1 MFNFNHMN
9 IFNRI
14 YKAAPVFFMGGLIF
28 TGILMAIQT
37 AVYLVVQDEA
47 SLAVVNDISAV
58 FSSLAA
64 TLGMAFGAACSYRL
78 DRRLGNAWR
87 LFALAMAMW
96 TIGDLIWA
104 FYDLNVGEV
113 PYPSIAD
120 PFYLSTY
127 VFFFIGILKY
137 PRLYHVSPEA
147 QNAEAADAEWIWLD
161 IFIIIFSA
169 SGIFWNFLI
178 GPALQDSQQSM
189 FATLVNAAYPL
200 GDLLLIAS
208 ITLMIFLPRSPLW
221 LRPMYLM
228 LAGHTLSVIADGI
241 FAFQT
246 TNEVYTSGAFVN
258 ILFSAGPLVLM
269 LSGLS
274 QAAVVRQVAGGQKT
288 MPLSTQTRSLIAIR
302 LVTPFVWLF
311 FAFFLLNFGSNSK
324 QALSPVVL
332 SIWLGVI
339 IILIAARQ
347 MLSTLDNRRLASEL
361 WKINTMLEKHV
372 EDRTVDLL
380 HANTE
385 LRHEMEE
392 RKRIEMMLRERE
404 EKLTHFGLHDA
415 LTGLPN
421 RSLLLDR
428 LTHSIQRYHRHPDD
442 TYAVLFLD
450 FDSFK
455 VVNDSL
461 GHPAG
466 DQLLVQIGQR
476 LVSLFRAEDTVAR
489 LGGDEFVALIQG
501 FDNPDL
507 VTSIANRILNSMK
520 EPFLLGRNSIY
531 ISVSIGMVIAN
542 SSYQTAIEIIR
553 DADVAM
559 YEAKMKGKGRFVLFK
574 PDLQLNAINR
584 QELDTDLR
592 RALKYDEF
600 MLYYQ
605 PIVSIETE
613 RICGF
618 EALIR
623 WQHPKRGLMYPSEF
637 IPIAESNGFIDQ
649 ITRWTL
655 QHASLQLSRWQ
666 AEFPMALPLMISV
679 NLSPISLRQPELFRW
694 VSECLN
700 MAALSPSSLAL
711 EIVETIFI
719 QDPALA
725 GHTFRNLRKLGVKV
739 SLDDFGTGYSSL
751 GYINEYPIDTIKIDR
766 SFVSRLNET
775 GEVSAIVRAVA
786 QLAHDLNF
794 QIIAEGIETREQFDF
809 IKAVGCQYGQG
820 YLFHKPLEKDKAE
833 ALLMEQG
840 PDGK

>member
-1 MFNFNHMN
+1 MFNFNRMN
-9 IFNRI
+9 ISTRI
-14 YKAAPVFFMGGLIF
+14 YLAAPGFFRGGLIF
-28 TGILMAIQT
+28 TGILMALQIS
-37 AVYLVVQDEA
+37 VYFVLQDEA
-47 SLAVVNDISAV
+47 SLAAINDISAI

-64 TLGMAFGAACSYRL
+64 TIGMAYGAACSYRL

-87 LFALAMAMW
+87 LFALAMLMW
-96 TIGDLIWA
+96 TIGDVIWA
-104 FYDLNVGEV
+104 FYDLGAGEV

-137 PRLYHVSPEA
+137 PRLYHANPQA
-147 QNAEAADAEWIWLD
+147 QSVEAADAEWIWLD

-169 SGIFWNFLI
+169 TGIFWNFLI

-189 FATLVNAAYPL
+189 FAILVNAAYPL
-200 GDLLLIAS
+200 GDLLLISS

-228 LAGHTLSVIADGI
+228 LAGHTFSVIADGV

-246 TNEVYTSGAFVN
+246 TNEVYTSGAFIN

-274 QAAVVRQVAGGQKT
+274 QAVVVRQVVSGQKT
-288 MPLSTQTRSLIAIR
+288 IPLSTQTHSLIVIR

-311 FAFFLLNFGSNSK
+311 FAFFLLNFGSNSR
-324 QALSPVVL
+324 QALPPIVL

-339 IILIAARQ
+339 IVLIAARQ
-347 MLSTLDNRRLASEL
+347 MLSTLDNRRLAGEL
-361 WKINTMLEKHV
+361 WKINTRLEHHV
-372 EDRTVDLL
+372 EERTVDLL

-392 RKRIEMMLRERE
+392 RKRIEVILRERE

-428 LTHSIQRYHRHPDD
+428 LTHSIQRYHRHADD
-442 TYAVLFLD
+442 TYAVLFMD

-476 LVSLFRAEDTVAR
+476 LVSLFRVEDTVAR

-507 VTSIANRILNSMK
+507 VISIANRILNSMK
-520 EPFLLGRNSIY
+520 EPFMLGRNSIY
-531 ISVSIGMVIAN
+531 ISVSIGVVIAN
-542 SSYQTAIEIIR
+542 SSYQSASEIIR

-559 YEAKMKGKGRFVLFK
+559 YEAKVQGKGRFVLFK
-574 PDLQLNAINR
+574 QDLHLNVMNR

-592 RALKYDEF
+592 RALKYEEF
-600 MLYYQ
+600 VLHYQ

-655 QHASLQLSRWQ
+655 QHASMQLSRWQ
-666 AEFPMALPLMISV
+666 AEFPLALPLMVSV

-694 VSECLN
+694 VSECLK
-700 MAALSPSSLAL
+700 MAALPPSSLTL

-725 GHTFRNLRKLGVKV
+725 GHTFRNLRNLGVEV

-751 GYINEYPIDTIKIDR
+751 GYINEYPIDIIKIDR
-766 SFVSRLNET
+766 SFISRVNEA
-775 GEVSAIVRAVA
+775 GEVSAIVRAIA

-794 QIIAEGIETREQFDF
+794 KIVAEGIETREQLEF
-809 IKAVGCQYGQG
+809 IKTVGCQYGQG
-820 YLFHKPLEKDKAE
+820 FLFHKALEKAKVED
-833 ALLMEQG
+833 LLMAQG
-840 PDGK
+840 PE

>member
-1 MFNFNHMN
+1 MFTVNRMKSSTRTNLAVEG
-9 IFNRI
+9 IFR
-14 YKAAPVFFMGGLIF
+14 GGLIF
-28 TGILMAIQT
+28 AGILMAVQT
-37 AVYLVVQDEA
+37 GIYFIVQDEG
-47 SLAVVNDISAV
+47 SLSLSNDLSAV

-64 TLGMAFGAACSYRL
+64 TLGMVYGAVSSNHF
-78 DRRLGNAWR
+78 DRKLGRAWR
-87 LFALAMAMW
+87 LFALAMGVW
-96 TIGDLIWA
+96 TIGDVIWA
-104 FYDLNVGEV
+104 VYDLGLGEV

-120 PFYLSTY
+120 AFYLSTY
-127 VFFFIGILKY
+127 VFFFLGILKY
-137 PRLYHVSPEA
+137 PRPYQASSEVQTVEA
-147 QNAEAADAEWIWLD
+147 VDAGWIWLD

-169 SGIFWNFLI
+169 TGLFWNFLI

-189 FATLVNAAYPL
+189 FAVLVNAAYPF

-208 ITLMIFLPRSPLW
+208 ITLIIFLPRSPLW
-221 LRPMYLM
+221 LKPMYFM
-228 LAGHTLSVIADGI
+228 LAGHTFSVVGDGF

-246 TNEVYTSGAFVN
+246 TNEIYTSSAFVN
-258 ILFSAGPLVLM
+258 ILFSAGPLMLM

-274 QAAVVRQVAGGQKT
+274 QAEVVRQVMRGQKT
-288 MPLSTQTRSLIAIR
+288 MPLSVQTPSLIVIR

-311 FAFFLLNFGSNSK
+311 FAFFLLNFGSSSK
-324 QALSPVVL
+324 QVLPPIVL
-332 SIWLGVI
+332 SIWLGAI
-339 IILIAARQ
+339 IVLIAARQ
-347 MLSTLDNRRLASEL
+347 MLSTLDNRRLAAEL
-361 WKINTMLEKHV
+361 WKINTTLEKHV
-372 EDRTVDLL
+372 EERTVDLL

-392 RKRIEMMLRERE
+392 RKRIEIMLRERE

-428 LTHSIQRYHRHPDD
+428 LTHSIQRYHRHAAD

-476 LVSLFRAEDTVAR
+476 LVSLFRAEDTISR

-507 VTSIANRILNSMK
+507 VIAVANRILNSMK

-531 ISVSIGMVIAN
+531 ISVSIGVVIAN
-542 SSYQTAIEIIR
+542 SGYQTAIEIIR

-559 YEAKMKGKGRFVLFK
+559 YEAKTRGKGRFVLFK
-574 PDLQLNAINR
+574 PDLHLNVINR

-600 MLYYQ
+600 VLHYQ
-605 PIVSIETE
+605 PIVSIET
-613 RICGF
+613 RQICGF

-623 WQHPKRGLMYPSEF
+623 WQHPKRGLMNPSEF

-655 QHASLQLSRWQ
+655 QHATMQLSRWQ
-666 AEFPMALPLMISV
+666 AAFPQAQPLMISV

-694 VSECLN
+694 VSESLQMASLPPSCLT
-700 MAALSPSSLAL
+700 L

-725 GHTFRNLRKLGVKV
+725 GHTFKDLRNLGVEV

-751 GYINEYPIDTIKIDR
+751 GYLNEYPIDTIKIDR
-766 SFVSRLNET
+766 SFVSRLNEVE
-775 GEVSAIVRAVA
+775 EVSAIVRAIV
-786 QLAHDLNF
+786 QLAHDLKF
-794 QIIAEGIETREQFDF
+794 KIVAEGIETPEQFDF
-809 IKAVGCQYGQG
+809 IKMVGCQYGQG
-820 YLFHKPLEKDKAE
+820 FLFHEPLEKVKVD
-833 ALLMEQG
+833 ALLAEQR
-840 PDGK
+840 PE

>member
-1 MFNFNHMN
+1 
-9 IFNRI
+9 
-14 YKAAPVFFMGGLIF
+14 
-28 TGILMAIQT
+28 MAIQ
-37 AVYLVVQDEA
+37 AGIYFFVQDEGR
-47 SLAVVNDISAV
+47 LAFSNDLSAV
-58 FSSLAA
+58 FSGLAA
-64 TLGMAFGAACSYRL
+64 TLGMVYGAVSSHRF
-78 DRRLGNAWR
+78 DRRLGQAWR

-96 TIGDLIWA
+96 TIGDVIWA
-104 FYDLNVGEV
+104 VYDLGFGEV

-120 PFYLSTY
+120 AFYLSTY
-127 VFFFIGILKY
+127 VFFLLGTLKY
-137 PRLYHVSPEA
+137 PRPYQVSPEVKSV
-147 QNAEAADAEWIWLD
+147 EAVDAERIWLD

-169 SGIFWNFLI
+169 SGLFWNFLI
-178 GPALQDSQQSM
+178 GPALQDSQQSL
-189 FATLVNAAYPL
+189 FAALVNAAYPF

-208 ITLMIFLPRSPLW
+208 ITLIIFLPRSPLW
-221 LRPMYLM
+221 LRPMYFM
-228 LAGHTLSVIADGI
+228 LAGHTLSVVGDGI

-246 TNEVYTSGAFVN
+246 TNEIYTSSAFVN
-258 ILFSAGPLVLM
+258 ILFSAGPLALM

-274 QAAVVRQVAGGQKT
+274 QGEVVQQVMRGQKT
-288 MPLSTQTRSLIAIR
+288 MPLSTQGSSLIVIR

-324 QALSPVVL
+324 QVLPPIVL
-332 SIWLGVI
+332 SIWLGLI
-339 IILIAARQ
+339 IVLIAMRQ
-347 MLSTLDNRRLASEL
+347 MLSTLDNRRLAGEL
-361 WKINTMLEKHV
+361 WKINTRLEHHV
-372 EDRTVDLL
+372 EERTVDLL

-385 LRHEMEE
+385 LRREMEE

-428 LTHSIQRYHRHPDD
+428 LTHSIQRYHRHADD

-450 FDSFK
+450 FDNFK

-476 LVSLFRAEDTVAR
+476 LSSLFRAEDTVAR

-507 VTSIANRILNSMK
+507 VTSIANRVLNSMK
-520 EPFLLGRNSIY
+520 DPFLLGRNSIY
-531 ISVSIGMVIAN
+531 IAVSIGMVIAN
-542 SSYQTAIEIIR
+542 SSYQTASEIIR
-553 DADVAM
+553 DADMAM
-559 YEAKMKGKGRFVLFK
+559 YEAKTKGKGRFVLFK
-574 PDLQLNAINR
+574 PDLHLNVINR

-600 MLYYQ
+600 VLHYQ

-655 QHASLQLSRWQ
+655 QHASMQLSRWH
-666 AEFPMALPLMISV
+666 AGFPLALPLMISV
-679 NLSPISLRQPELFRW
+679 NLSPISLRHPDLFRW
-694 VSECLN
+694 VSECLK
-700 MAALSPSSLAL
+700 MAALSPSSLTL

-725 GHTFRNLRKLGVKV
+725 GHTFRDLRKLGVEV

-751 GYINEYPIDTIKIDR
+751 GYINEYPIDIIKIDR
-766 SFVSRLNET
+766 SFISRLNES
-775 GEVSAIVRAVA
+775 GEVSAIVRAIA

-794 QIIAEGIETREQFDF
+794 KIVAEGIETREQYDY
-809 IKAVGCQYGQG
+809 IRKMGCQYGQG
-820 YLFHKPLEKDKAE
+820 FLFHKPLEKDKVE
-833 ALLMEQG
+833 ALLVAQG
-840 PDGK
+840 PE

>member
-1 MFNFNHMN
+1 
-9 IFNRI
+9 
-14 YKAAPVFFMGGLIF
+14 
-28 TGILMAIQT
+28 
-37 AVYLVVQDEA
+37 
-47 SLAVVNDISAV
+47 
-58 FSSLAA
+58 
-64 TLGMAFGAACSYRL
+64 
-78 DRRLGNAWR
+78 
-87 LFALAMAMW
+87 
-96 TIGDLIWA
+96 
-104 FYDLNVGEV
+104 
-113 PYPSIAD
+113 
-120 PFYLSTY
+120 
-127 VFFFIGILKY
+127 
-137 PRLYHVSPEA
+137 
-147 QNAEAADAEWIWLD
+147 
-161 IFIIIFSA
+161 
-169 SGIFWNFLI
+169 
-178 GPALQDSQQSM
+178 
-189 FATLVNAAYPL
+189 
-200 GDLLLIAS
+200 
-208 ITLMIFLPRSPLW
+208 
-221 LRPMYLM
+221 
-228 LAGHTLSVIADGI
+228 
-241 FAFQT
+241 
-246 TNEVYTSGAFVN
+246 
-258 ILFSAGPLVLM
+258 
-269 LSGLS
+269 
-274 QAAVVRQVAGGQKT
+274 
-288 MPLSTQTRSLIAIR
+288 LSTQTPSLIVIR

-311 FAFFLLNFGSNSK
+311 FAFFLLNFGSSSK
-324 QALSPVVL
+324 QALPPIVL
-332 SIWLGVI
+332 SVWLGVI
-339 IILIAARQ
+339 IVLIAVRQ
-347 MLSTLDNRRLASEL
+347 MLSTLDNRRLAGEL
-361 WKINTMLEKHV
+361 WKINSKLEQHV

-428 LTHSIQRYHRHPDD
+428 LTHSIQRYHRHAAD

-476 LVSLFRAEDTVAR
+476 LVSLIRAEDTVSR

-501 FDNPDL
+501 FENQDL
-507 VTSIANRILNSMK
+507 VIAIANRILNSMK

-559 YEAKMKGKGRFVLFK
+559 YEAKTRGKGRFVLFK
-574 PDLQLNAINR
+574 PDLHLNVINR

-600 MLYYQ
+600 VLHYQ
-605 PIVSIETE
+605 PIVSIETG

-623 WQHPKRGLMYPSEF
+623 WQHPKRGLMNPSEF

-655 QHASLQLSRWQ
+655 MHATAQLSRWQ
-666 AEFPMALPLMISV
+666 SAFPQALPLMISV

-694 VSECLN
+694 VSESLK
-700 MAALSPSSLAL
+700 MAVLAPSSLTL
-711 EIVETIFI
+711 EIVETVFI

-725 GHTFRNLRKLGVKV
+725 GHTFRELRRLGVEV

-751 GYINEYPIDTIKIDR
+751 GYLNEYPIDTIKIDR
-766 SFVSRLNET
+766 SFVNRLNEA
-775 GEVSAIVRAVA
+775 GEVSPIVRAIA
-786 QLAHDLNF
+786 RLAHDLKF
-794 QIIAEGIETREQFDF
+794 KIVAEGIETREQFDF
-809 IKAVGCQYGQG
+809 IKSVGCQYGQG
-820 YLFHKPLEKDKAE
+820 FLFHQPLEKVRVD
-833 ALLMEQG
+833 ALLAEQK
-840 PDGK
+840 PE